1 MSEMEM
7 DVYYLQGVFL
17 LSIAGGESEQ
27 RQTFLDVP
35 LRSHAR
41 WGNGGT
47 WLVTW
52 YSVVLPN
59 PRANRGSINRPPQ
72 QDIACQLA
80 FIGIMTMDDILM
92 NGSGIELF
100 LGSVCKCWCRFITAL
115 KGPEEELARDFL
127 SRIAA
132 KVVPIMKK
140 HGMDVMS
147 LEEFEPNREFVG
159 RYSLSVV
166 CLCRLLPA

>member
-1 MSEMEM
+1 
-7 DVYYLQGVFL
+7 
-17 LSIAGGESEQ
+17 
-27 RQTFLDVP
+27 
-35 LRSHAR
+35 
-41 WGNGGT
+41 
-47 WLVTW
+47 
-52 YSVVLPN
+52 
-59 PRANRGSINRPPQ
+59 
-72 QDIACQLA
+72 
-80 FIGIMTMDDILM
+80 
-92 NGSGIELF
+92 
-100 LGSVCKCWCRFITAL
+100 L
-115 KGPEEELARDFL
+115 KGRDEELAKDFL